1 MGEFDDGTLSEITI
15 LPDGRIYLFG
25 MTLPLLE
32 MLAALPTRESQWK
45 TLLARTQPSCKS
57 EASAACTPS
66 EGPSCD

>member
-1 MGEFDDGTLSEITI
+1 MEVGEDGTLSEITI

-45 TLLARTQPSCKS
+45 ALLARSQPPSET
-57 EASAACTPS
+57 EASDACTPQ
-66 EGPSCD
+66 EEPSCD